1 MLGIVV
7 SRADSASVH
16 IGEQL
21 LALEPWEAD
30 SDDTCGAVYRTEGA
44 ELREFEQRHL
54 DMERPAEAFGDI
66 DLLVFASRHSGETGA
81 LLTAHHTGNFG
92 PADHGGVANE
102 LAEACPNA
110 HTAVL
115 DALADHAP
123 DGYEVGMECTH
134 HGPSDVGVPSM
145 FVELGSGE
153 KQWQDP
159 AGARAVAQAIL
170 DIRGVAAHRKRANGD
185 ETRRQLVGFGGG
197 HYTPRFER
205 LVRETSWAM
214 GHIAADWGLDAIGEF
229 DDEGQAV
236 LAEAFE
242 QSEAEY
248 AVLDGDRPDVVEA
261 VEAVGYRTVSETWV
275 RETESVPLGFVNAAE
290 EVATVDEGLRFGE
303 PATEYEVTEFVESNI
318 PAELLDEACGI
329 DREQCLALFRARAL
343 AFVTAQG
350 GSRPTGTV
358 LLRGESERAAL
369 VAELLSVLEERFDTV
384 ERNGETAIA
393 RERRFDPGK
402 AKTLGVPEG
411 PAFGKLADGENV
423 EVNGRTIPPEKV
435 RTEREVEFSVE

>member
-1 MLGIVV
+1 
-7 SRADSASVH
+7 
-16 IGEQL
+16 
-21 LALEPWEAD
+21 
-30 SDDTCGAVYRTEGA
+30 
-44 ELREFEQRHL
+44 
-54 DMERPAEAFGDI
+54 
-66 DLLVFASRHSGETGA
+66 
-81 LLTAHHTGNFG
+81 
-92 PADHGGVANE
+92 
-102 LAEACPNA
+102 
-110 HTAVL
+110 
-115 DALADHAP
+115 LADHAP

-145 FVELGSGE
+145 FIELGSDE
-153 KQWQDP
+153 QQWDDP

-170 DIRGVAAHRKRANGD
+170 DIRGVAAHREPANGS
-185 ETRRQLVGFGGG
+185 ETGRQLVGFGGG

-205 LVRETSWAM
+205 LVRDTSWAM

-229 DDEGQAV
+229 DDEGRAV

-248 AVLDGDRPDVVEA
+248 AVVDGDRPEVVEA
-261 VEAVGYRTVSETWV
+261 VDAAGYRAVSETWV
-275 RETESVPLGFVNAAE
+275 RETESVPLAFVNAAE
-290 EVATVDEGLRFGE
+290 EVAPVEDGLRFGE
-303 PATEYEVTEFVESNI
+303 PAAEYEGREFVEDEI
-318 PAELLDEACGI
+318 PTDLLDEACGI
-329 DREQCLALFRARAL
+329 DREQCLALFRTRAL
-343 AFVTAQG
+343 AFVTSQG

-358 LLRGESERAAL
+358 LLREESERAAL

-411 PAFGKLADGENV
+411 PAFGKLADGETV

-435 RTEREVEFSVE
+435 QSEREVEFSVE

>member
-21 LALEPWEAD
+21 LALEEWETE
-30 SDDTCGAVYRTEGA
+30 SDAGGDTVYRTEGA
-44 ELREFEQRHL
+44 ELREFGKRHL

-92 PADHGGVANE
+92 PADHGGEANE

-110 HTAVL
+110 HAAVL

-134 HGPSDVGVPSM
+134 HGPSAVGVPSM
-145 FVELGSGE
+145 FVELGSAE
-153 KQWQDP
+153 EQWQDP
-159 AGARAVAQAIL
+159 AGARAVARAIL
-170 DIRGVAAHRKRANGD
+170 DIRGVAAHREPANGD

-205 LVRETSWAM
+205 VVRETSWAM
-214 GHIAADWGLDAIGEF
+214 GHIAADWGLDAVGEF

-242 QSEAEY
+242 QSKADY
-248 AVLDGDRPDVVEA
+248 AVVDGDRPDVVEA
-261 VEAVGYRTVSETWV
+261 VDAAGYRAVSETWV
-275 RETESVPLGFVNAAE
+275 RETESVPLAFVTVAE
-290 EVATVDEGLRFGE
+290 AVATVDDGLRFGE
-303 PATEYEVTEFVESNI
+303 PATDYEGTAFVEAAI
-318 PAELLDEACGI
+318 PADLLDEACGI
-329 DREQCLALFRARAL
+329 DRERCLALFRDRAL

-350 GSRPTGTV
+350 GSRPTGTG
-358 LLRGESERAAL
+358 LLREEEERSAL
-369 VAELLSVLEERFDTV
+369 IGELLSVLEERFDTV

-411 PAFGKLADGENV
+411 PAFGRLADGETV

-435 RTEREVEFSVE
+435 RTEREVEFSLN